1 MGIQHKRKKNV
12 NFQLVVVTRNNEIP
26 EIIREIRSTG
36 KHSRE
41 KKKAALIAS
50 SGFCLTGVYIL
61 PAAFLTLLVIF
72 LKLLKI
78 AQKLRKTAQNRP

>member
-50 SGFCLTGVYIL
+50 HPQTNSTTEQWTCA
-61 PAAFLTLLVIF
+61 PE
-72 LKLLKI
+72 
-78 AQKLRKTAQNRP
+78 